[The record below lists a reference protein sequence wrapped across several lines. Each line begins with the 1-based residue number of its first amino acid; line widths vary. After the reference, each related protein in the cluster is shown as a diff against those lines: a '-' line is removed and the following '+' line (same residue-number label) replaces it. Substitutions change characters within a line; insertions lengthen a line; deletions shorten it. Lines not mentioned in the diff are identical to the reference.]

1 MKEAVRQPGGSCAKH
16 VFKASILVG
25 ILGWCS
31 SPALYAWAPE
41 PPCSASAYH
50 QFDFWVGD
58 WDVFEEGGSVK
69 EAHAIVTWVQNGC
82 GLREQY
88 NGTDG
93 SSGESL
99 SMYDP
104 TTAQWQQTWV
114 SNRGQIVLI
123 QGNLQDQSMVLG
135 GTDHSPAGRRLVRG
149 VWSPEKNGVRETA
162 ERSSDDGKS
171 WAPWFDLSF
180 RPHVSP
186 R

>member
-1 MKEAVRQPGGSCAKH
+1 MIEAIGQPGGPWARH
-16 VFKASILVG
+16 VCKEWLLVG
-25 ILGWCS
+25 ILVWCCC
-31 SPALYAWAPE
+31 PPVFARAPE
-41 PPCSASAYH
+41 PTCSAPPYH

-58 WDVFEEGGSVK
+58 WDVFEEGGSVQ
-69 EAHAIVTWVQNGC
+69 EAHATVTRVQNGC

-88 NGTDG
+88 QGTDG

-104 TTAQWQQTWV
+104 ATDQWQQTWV

-123 QGNLQDQSMVLG
+123 YGKLQDQSMVLR
-135 GTDHSPAGRRLVRG
+135 GTDHNPAGQRLVRG
-149 VWSPEKNGVRETA
+149 VWSPENNGVRETA
-162 ERSSDDGKS
+162 ERSSDGGKS

>member
-1 MKEAVRQPGGSCAKH
+1 MKEAVGQPGGSWARH
-16 VFKASILVG
+16 VFKAWILVG
-25 ILGWCS
+25 ILGS
-31 SPALYAWAPE
+31 SCCPALYAWAPE
-41 PPCSASAYH
+41 APCSAPAYH
-50 QFDFWVGD
+50 QFDFWVGN

-69 EAHAIVTWVQNGC
+69 EAYATVTRVQNGC

-114 SNRGQIVLI
+114 SNRGQIVSIL
-123 QGNLQDQSMVLG
+123 GNLQNQSMVLG
-135 GTDHSPAGRRLVRG
+135 GTDHSPAGQRLVRG
-149 VWSPEKNGVRETA
+149 VWSPEKSGVRETA
-162 ERSSDDGKS
+162 ERSSDGGKS
-171 WAPWFDLSF
+171 WTPWFDLSF
-180 RPHVSP
+180 RPHVST

>member
-1 MKEAVRQPGGSCAKH
+1 M
-16 VFKASILVG
+16 ILAG
-25 ILGWCS
+25 ILGSCCG
-31 SPALYAWAPE
+31 PALYAWANE
-41 PPCSASAYH
+41 PPCSKPAYH

-69 EAHAIVTWVQNGC
+69 EARATVTQVQDGC

-88 NGTDG
+88 NGTNG

-104 TTAQWQQTWV
+104 ATAQWQQTWV

-123 QGNLQDQSMVLG
+123 YGNLQNQSMVLR
-135 GTDHSPAGRRLVRG
+135 GTDHSRTGQRLVRG
-149 VWSPEKNGVRETA
+149 VWIPEKNGVRETA
-162 ERSSDDGKS
+162 ERSSDGGKS

-186 R
+186 NH